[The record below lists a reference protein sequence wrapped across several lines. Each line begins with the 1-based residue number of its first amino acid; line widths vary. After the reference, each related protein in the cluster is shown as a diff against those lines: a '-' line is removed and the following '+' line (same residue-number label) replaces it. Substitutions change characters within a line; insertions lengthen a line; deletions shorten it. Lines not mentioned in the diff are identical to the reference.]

1 MDDGAV
7 LEVNGIVKRFGSLEA
22 LGGVTLSLHSGDIL
36 GLIGPNGSGKT
47 TLINVVSG
55 LLYPDAGSLL
65 LYGRRID
72 RLSPHRRSH
81 LGVNRTFQIPHP
93 FMGLTVRENIDIS
106 LLFGK
111 RGNRVDLDQRAEDIL
126 KLAGLSGVSE
136 HKAGNLN
143 TSQKKMLDLAK
154 ALATEPKVLLV
165 DELAAGLN
173 TSEAEAVARLLK
185 EVRKSVDAMIVV
197 EHVMNF
203 IKKVTEDVVVLDAGE
218 VIFSG
223 QFIDAVNDSKA
234 REVYLRKASGT

>member
-203 IKKVTEDVVVLDAGE
+203 IKKVTEDVVVLDAGK

-223 QFIDAVNDSKA
+223 KFIDAVNDSKV
-234 REVYLRKASGT
+234 REVYLGKASGT

>member
-1 MDDGAV
+1 MDGGAV

-22 LGGVTLSLHSGDIL
+22 LGGVTLSLQSGDIL

-72 RLSPHRRSH
+72 RMPPHRRSH

-93 FMGLTVRENIDIS
+93 FAGLTVRENIDIS
-106 LLFGK
+106 LLFG
-111 RGNRVDLDQRAEDIL
+111 RLGNRADLDQRAEDIL
-126 KLAGLSGVSE
+126 KLAGLSEFSE
-136 HKAGNLN
+136 LKAGNLN

-173 TSEAEAVARLLK
+173 TSEAEAVAGLLK

-203 IKKVTEDVVVLDAGE
+203 IKRVTEDVVVLDAGK

-223 QFIDAVNDSKA
+223 KFIDAVKDSKV
-234 REVYLRKASGT
+234 REVYLGKAGGT